1 MRYIYTALFFL
12 LFISL
17 LSFASKNMQPA
28 EINYYLGFVWQA
40 PLSLMLLITFALG
53 ALAGIISFL
62 GLFIRQRREIM
73 SMKKELKQLNPHQT
87 D

>member
-1 MRYIYTALFFL
+1 MKYIYSAIFFL

-28 EINYYLGFVWQA
+28 ELHYYLGFIWQA
-40 PLSLMLLITFALG
+40 PLSLMLLITFAIG
-53 ALAGIISFL
+53 VLAGIFAFL
-62 GLFIRQRREIM
+62 GLFIRQRREILA
-73 SMKKELKQLNPHQT
+73 MKKELKLLNPHQT